1 MASLEYRVTGE
12 WETEVEMGADEWS
25 IAFLSDGRY
34 LDIYRPDDD
43 RESGVWSFDEATG
56 IISIVYDGGRG
67 CNASKHILDKT
78 GEGVFLYSFNDEPH
92 IRLDRATI
100 IAHHAHM
107 RQRLAR
113 PYPEKPE

>member
-67 CNASKHILDKT
+67 CVRDIIEQVL
-78 GEGVFLYSFNDEPH
+78 
-92 IRLDRATI
+92 RAQGKWLRHTI
-100 IAHHAHM
+100 GMHTV
-107 RQRLAR
+107 
-113 PYPEKPE
+113 